1 MFHTTLTAF
10 GNTSKNRA
18 DILILLLHAGDEQ
31 AYLDQAHSEVPHID
45 KNILEAYMLHEA
57 DRGTREVGHLTAE
70 FLVHHD
76 PNMRCDV
83 LEILAP
89 RSFLDPNR
97 PKHLSTPEFLPV
109 TYWQSLYDEILES
122 IMTSCDRADYIL
134 QLHSMCGYD
143 PVFPSLHKQK
153 DITNEALQHFLDHCY
168 SGRERHWDVVDST
181 TDGVMHAYEPWI
193 ESSQRVF
200 GHAHIPLKNNH
211 TYQLIDD
218 YPGTIIMKAHR
229 SILIEIPKTWIA
241 TDDTR
246 EMIDTSKVI
255 LDPKKLTQAAEL
267 LALSFLEMHTK

>member
-18 DILILLLHAGDEQ
+18 DILILLLHARDGQ

-57 DRGTREVGHLTAE
+57 DRGTHEVGYLTAE
-70 FLVHHD
+70 LLIQHD
-76 PNMRCDV
+76 ANIRCDV
-83 LEILAP
+83 LEILTP
-89 RSFLDPNR
+89 RSFLDLNR

-109 TYWQSLYDEILES
+109 TYWQSLYDEMLEG
-122 IMTSCDRADYIL
+122 IMMSCENADYIL

-143 PVFPSLHKQK
+143 PVFAGPHKQK
-153 DITNEALQHFLDHCY
+153 QITNEILQHFLDDCY
-168 SGRERHWDVVDST
+168 SGRERHWDIVDST
-181 TDGVMHAYEPWI
+181 CDGVVCAYSPWI

-200 GHAHIPLKNNH
+200 ARAHVPLKNNH

-229 SILIEIPKTWIA
+229 SLLIEVPKTWLA
-241 TDDTR
+241 NDDTR
-246 EMIDTSKVI
+246 EMIDTSKMI
-255 LDPKKLTQAAEL
+255 FDPKKLVQAAEL
-267 LALSFLEMHTK
+267 LAMSFLGATH